1 MERVS
6 EMERGQKQR
15 IWQKVKS
22 NIAVLCLKFSLKN
35 PLELRHKNVSAAA
48 SLKLKQNFYLFLP
61 MLGDVC
67 AQKKE
72 EGKPSHSTH
81 YNFQCLF
88 FRLHEKK
95 VNGNVKFIDT
105 EPSEFNI
112 IR

>member
-1 MERVS
+1 MLVQLQTMIAISLSNKIFRMERVS

-67 AQKKE
+67 A
-72 EGKPSHSTH
+72 
-81 YNFQCLF
+81 
-88 FRLHEKK
+88 
-95 VNGNVKFIDT
+95 
-105 EPSEFNI
+105 
-112 IR
+112 